1 MFSIAFDTET
11 ESFNIYP
18 TVTLFARMHWTN
30 SLINNI
36 LITYKILEQDPQDF
50 FLHNFSCWN
59 KKNYIIK
66 KQYLFLPVIISCDT
80 AS

>member
-1 MFSIAFDTET
+1 MKFSIAFDTET

-36 LITYKILEQDPQDF
+36 LITYKILEQDPQDVF
-50 FLHNFSCWN
+50 FAQF
-59 KKNYIIK
+59 
-66 KQYLFLPVIISCDT
+66 
-80 AS
+80 